1 MELLLDRLSKRY
13 GAKAAVD
20 NVRAALGPGMH
31 ALLGANGAGKTT
43 LMRMLCGIL
52 EPDSGSVSLDGGD
65 IFTLGPEYRNLLGYL
80 PQDFGY
86 YPGYTAGEFMLY
98 IAALKGLPRSVAARR
113 SAALLETVGLSK
125 NAKQK
130 IKTFSGGMKR
140 RLGIAQALLN
150 RPEILILDEP
160 TAGLDPKERVRLR
173 NLLSELANDRLVLLS
188 THIVSDV
195 ESAADRVLLMKAGGI
210 LLDGSPEALASQAEG
225 KVWEVPVEEKRVPEW
240 ESRFNVANLRR
251 ESGRLYLRV
260 ISDESPCPEAIP
272 SRPTLEDI
280 YLYFFPTDKE
290 D

>member
-13 GAKAAVD
+13 GATAAVD
-20 NVRAALGPGMH
+20 NVSAALGPGMH

-125 NAKQK
+125 HAKQK

>member
-20 NVRAALGPGMH
+20 NVSAALGPGMH

-113 SAALLETVGLSK
+113 SAALLETV
-125 NAKQK
+125 
-130 IKTFSGGMKR
+130 
-140 RLGIAQALLN
+140 GIAQALLN

>member
-1 MELLLDRLSKRY
+1 MLKIDELKVSY
-13 GAKAAVD
+13 GGIEAVKGITFE
-20 NVRAALGPGMH
+20 VPERKIVTLI
-31 ALLGANGAGKTT
+31 GANGAGKTT

-210 LLDGSPEALASQAEG
+210 LLDGSPEALAAQAEG

>member
-20 NVRAALGPGMH
+20 NVSAALGPGMH

-150 RPEILILDEP
+150 SPEILILDEP

-210 LLDGSPEALASQAEG
+210 LLDGSPEALAAQAEG

-260 ISDESPCPEAIP
+260 ISDASPCPEAIP